1 MLLPLSDAGALPSL
15 ARIITVANQKGG
27 VGKTTTAIN
36 LAASFAVMERKT
48 LLIDLDPQAN
58 ATSGLGG
65 APGGD
70 AERNSYRVLI
80 AEMPAA
86 SGVRGTELPFLDLL
100 PASSD
105 LIGAEIEL
113 VAMEGRERKLAAALD
128 SIGGSYDVILIDC
141 PPSLGLLTVNA
152 LCAARSV
159 LIPLQCEYYALE
171 GLGSLYRTI
180 DKVRDGL
187 NPGLRVEGIALTMF
201 DSRNNLSHQ
210 VAAEARENL
219 KSFVFRTIIPRNV
232 RISESPSFGKPALLY
247 AVNSRGAQSYLELA
261 KEMAGRWSE
270 SPIL

>member
-152 LCAARSV
+152 L
-159 LIPLQCEYYALE
+159 
-171 GLGSLYRTI
+171 
-180 DKVRDGL
+180 
-187 NPGLRVEGIALTMF
+187 
-201 DSRNNLSHQ
+201 
-210 VAAEARENL
+210 
-219 KSFVFRTIIPRNV
+219 
-232 RISESPSFGKPALLY
+232 
-247 AVNSRGAQSYLELA
+247 
-261 KEMAGRWSE
+261 
-270 SPIL
+270 